1 MINFLHLSA
10 LLSLT
15 LALCLQRNAK
25 KMNGANISPSFYSF
39 FIFFSIFVF
48 ILLLLPFFL
57 FLPSFL
63 SFFPILS
70 FSSSC
75 YFFLLSVLL
84 VFIFVSLCLSLCS
97 YSHSSFSVPP
107 FLFLLFLFLLFQ
119 KSAIYSKSSIS
130 TTSSIFPNFM
140 PTFSKHDFCS
150 KPNEACIFMLASL
163 SPVMQAIRAT
173 NPRWRHSSISMCMS
187 CVPMPRRSMPGA
199 R

>member
-48 ILLLLPFFL
+48 ILLLLP
-57 FLPSFL
+57 SFL
-63 SFFPILS
+63 SFFLSYSIL
-70 FSSSC
+70 FFFLL
-75 YFFLLSVLL
+75 FFLLSVLL

-107 FLFLLFLFLLFQ
+107 FSVPPFSEECDLQQKFHIDNVKHLPKLYAHFLKARFLFE
-119 KSAIYSKSSIS
+119 
-130 TTSSIFPNFM
+130 T
-140 PTFSKHDFCS
+140 
-150 KPNEACIFMLASL
+150 
-163 SPVMQAIRAT
+163 
-173 NPRWRHSSISMCMS
+173 
-187 CVPMPRRSMPGA
+187 
-199 R
+199 

>member
-1 MINFLHLSA
+1 MSA

-48 ILLLLPFFL
+48 ILLLLPSF
-57 FLPSFL
+57 PFL
-63 SFFPILS
+63 SFLFYPFLLPVIFFFCLFFLSLSLFRFVFPCVPIL
-70 FSSSC
+70 
-75 YFFLLSVLL
+75 
-84 VFIFVSLCLSLCS
+84 I
-97 YSHSSFSVPP
+97 PP

>member
-1 MINFLHLSA
+1 
-10 LLSLT
+10 
-15 LALCLQRNAK
+15 
-25 KMNGANISPSFYSF
+25 MNGANISPFIFSF

-48 ILLLLPFFL
+48 ILLLLPSFL
-57 FLPSFL
+57 SILSFFL
-63 SFFPILS
+63 SFFPIL
-70 FSSSC
+70 F
-75 YFFLLSVLL
+75 FFLLFFLSVLL

-107 FLFLLFLFLLFQ
+107 FSVPLFILFQ